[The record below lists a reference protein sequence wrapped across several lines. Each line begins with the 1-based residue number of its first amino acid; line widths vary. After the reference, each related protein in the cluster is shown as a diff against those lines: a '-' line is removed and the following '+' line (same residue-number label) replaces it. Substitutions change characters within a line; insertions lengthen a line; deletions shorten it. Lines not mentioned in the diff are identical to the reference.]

1 MGFVFHNAALERL
14 HHDGPYA
21 PRHVCDIGRA
31 LAGHRVL
38 DLTALP
44 TGLYPASSAALRAS
58 SGYDRVWVR
67 DNVFVAWSRLEA
79 GQPEAAG
86 ATANALL
93 AFYRKYRHRL
103 EPGAAADGGARVRPH
118 VRFDGSRLEELQDE
132 TWPHAQND
140 ALGYCLW
147 LCARLARR
155 GVLTLES
162 WHLEVM
168 AALAA
173 YFADI
178 RYWQDEDSG
187 HWEETKKQSAS
198 SIGVVVAALE
208 EWTSL
213 LTERGSVAGARP
225 LSAAIDSALA
235 SIANGRD
242 ALDATLP
249 SECVQAAPTQRR
261 RYDAALLFL
270 LYPLDV
276 VKGEMAD
283 RIAADVVS
291 QLQAPIGIRRYPGD
305 SYWAPDYDTRLP
317 EEDWTRDYSNDL
329 DTRNRL
335 IERPG
340 DEAQWCIFDPVLSAF
355 YGRRYQRAGD
365 VEDLAAQARHFNR
378 SLAQITAD
386 WQCPELYYRKDGLL
400 RANPHTPLLWTQAN
414 LQLALTLLGAT
425 AELGGRC

>member
-1 MGFVFHNAALERL
+1 MAFVFHNAALERL
-14 HHDGPYA
+14 HRDGRYEA
-21 PRHVCDIGRA
+21 QHVRDISTA
-31 LAGHRVL
+31 LAGQRVL
-38 DLTALP
+38 EPAALP

-67 DNVFVAWSRLEA
+67 DNAFVAYSRLEA
-79 GQPEAAG
+79 GHPDAAA

-93 AFYRKYRHRL
+93 TFYRKYRHRL
-103 EPGAAADGGARVRPH
+103 EACAPAEAGARVRPH
-118 VRFDGSRLEELQDE
+118 VRFDGSRVEELLDE

-147 LCARLARR
+147 LCAKLARH
-155 GVLTLES
+155 GVLALES
-162 WHLEVM
+162 WQLEVM
-168 AALAA
+168 ATLAA

-187 HWEETKKQSAS
+187 HWEETKKRSAS
-198 SIGVVVAALE
+198 SIGVVVAGLE
-208 EWTSL
+208 EWTAL
-213 LTERGSVAGARP
+213 LTERGSVGGAQSR
-225 LSAAIDSALA
+225 SAMIDSALA
-235 SIANGRD
+235 SIAKGREE
-242 ALDATLP
+242 LDEILP
-249 SECVQAAPTQRR
+249 SECVQAAPTKHR

-270 LYPLDV
+270 LCPLDV

-283 RIAADVVS
+283 RIAADVLS
-291 QLQAPIGIRRYPGD
+291 QLQGPIGIRRYPGD
-305 SYWAPDYDTRLP
+305 SYWAPDYETRLP

-335 IERPG
+335 IEQPG

-414 LQLALTLLGAT
+414 LQLALTMLGAT
-425 AELGGRC
+425 AERAGRW